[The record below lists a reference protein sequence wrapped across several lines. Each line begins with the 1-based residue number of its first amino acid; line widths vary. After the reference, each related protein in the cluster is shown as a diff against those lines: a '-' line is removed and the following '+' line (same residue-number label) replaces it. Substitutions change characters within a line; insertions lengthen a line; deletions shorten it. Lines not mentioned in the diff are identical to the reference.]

1 MNSDQKVT
9 QMEKQNTNWLKLLS
23 RNAVSQNYSLSLSGG
38 NDKLNF
44 YGSVGFN
51 KSLSSYKGNDQSNK
65 TINFSV
71 DAKLRDNLRT
81 KFQFSASQSET
92 DAYYTGVNPED
103 YALNTSRIIAPNEWY
118 VINES
123 KGLFPNG

>member
-1 MNSDQKVT
+1 MNKEISKDEFNEKVT
-9 QMEKQNTNWLKLLS
+9 RMEKQNTDWFKILA

-65 TINFSV
+65 TVNFSV

-92 DAYYTGVNPED
+92 NAYYTGVNPED
-103 YALNTSRIIAPNEWY
+103 YALNTSRILAPD
-118 VINES
+118 
-123 KGLFPNG
+123 